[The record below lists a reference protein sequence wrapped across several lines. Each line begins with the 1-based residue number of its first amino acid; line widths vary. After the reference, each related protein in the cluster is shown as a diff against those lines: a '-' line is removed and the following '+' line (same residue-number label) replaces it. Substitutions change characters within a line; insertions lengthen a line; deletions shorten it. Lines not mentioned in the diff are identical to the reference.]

1 MTVVLDKPEDLTFE
15 NICAVAYDSR
25 RLQLSARARTRV
37 AEGRQCFE
45 KLIDS
50 GVPCYGV
57 TTGLGKLSTV
67 SLDPRARVE
76 LSSNILRARA
86 AATGGPMSKP
96 IVRSM
101 MMLKLGNIISG
112 LDGVTIELADY
123 LVNRLNDDWCPW
135 VPRDGHGMAGDATA
149 HSHCFQTLIGEG
161 FCVGPTGERLSARQA
176 LTAARVEPFQVQAK
190 DGAALI
196 NGVAASPAMAVHV
209 AREAESMMRLAT
221 LSSACA
227 VEAMAAPKDAFSKE
241 VGLYSKEPGVTRTI
255 ETLGRLFTR
264 SKIDAVSLQAAVSFR
279 VIPQVHGFA
288 YDAVTR
294 VVDSV
299 EALAATFTGN
309 PLMTESAFL
318 SVGNFHAQHLVG
330 AVESATQGLI
340 HVASLAERRIH
351 RLLDGN
357 ATGLAPQ
364 LAARPGLDAGLV
376 VVHKACVDHGAR
388 ARMLAAP
395 ISVMTGET
403 SFGQEDY
410 MSMAIPASERAL
422 DALGHMRTI
431 IAGELLVSARALD
444 LRRQRPGEG
453 VQHAHNW
460 IRQLVP
466 SLEIDRP
473 PGPDLDVLCD
483 ALADDSTRAE
493 LLGPI
498 L

>member
-1 MTVVLDKPEDLTFE
+1 MTVVLDKPEDLTFD
-15 NICAVAYDSR
+15 NVCAVAYDGR
-25 RLQLSARARTRV
+25 RLQLSDQARARV
-37 AEGRQCFE
+37 VEGRQCFE
-45 KLIDS
+45 RLINS

-67 SLDPRARVE
+67 DLDPRARVE

-86 AATGGPMSKP
+86 AATGRPLSKP

-101 MMLKLGNIISG
+101 MLLKLGNMISG
-112 LDGVTIELADY
+112 LDGVTIALADY
-123 LVNRLNDDWCPW
+123 LVDRLNDDWCPW

-161 FCVGPTGERLSARQA
+161 FCVGATGERLTAQQA
-176 LTAARVEPFQVQAK
+176 LSAARVKPFQVQAK

-196 NGVAASPAMAVHV
+196 NGLAASPAMAVHV

-227 VEAMAAPKDAFSKE
+227 IEAMAAPKDAFAKD
-241 VGLYSKEPGVTRTI
+241 VGLHSKEPGVTRTI
-255 ETLGRLFTR
+255 EVLRRLLMG
-264 SKIDAVSLQAAVSFR
+264 SEIDPGSLQAAVSFR

-288 YDAVTR
+288 YDAVTTL
-294 VVDSV
+294 VDSV

-318 SVGNFHAQHLVG
+318 SVGNFHTQHLVG

-340 HVASLAERRIH
+340 HVASLAERRSH

-357 ATGLAPQ
+357 ATGLTPQ
-364 LAARPGLDAGLV
+364 LATRPGLDAGLV

-422 DALGHMRTI
+422 EALDHMRAI
-431 IAGELLVSARALD
+431 LAGELLVSARALD
-444 LRRQRPGEG
+444 LRQQRPGEG

-466 SLEIDRP
+466 VLKTDRP
-473 PGPDLDVLCD
+473 PGPDLDVLCA
-483 ALADDSTRAE
+483 ALADESTRRD
-493 LLGPI
+493 LLG